1 MAGSTTD
8 SLPRQGIKMNW
19 IMEKLGLTDA
29 YKKIVALEA
38 RIETMERDID
48 GLKMEADIM
57 YSKSLG
63 R

>member
-1 MAGSTTD
+1 
-8 SLPRQGIKMNW
+8 
-19 IMEKLGLTDA
+19 MEKLGLTDA